1 MEKLTAEQQQQ
12 IKKMSNDRLRVK
24 LTAAGYDE
32 ETVVATERE
41 VMMTTYAEVVATG
54 GENCTLQQSWGGLPS
69 SKSAGTS
76 SVA

>member
-1 MEKLTAEQQQQ
+1 
-12 IKKMSNDRLRVK
+12 MSNDRLRVK

-54 GENCTLQQSWGGLPS
+54 GENCTLQQS
-69 SKSAGTS
+69 
-76 SVA
+76 